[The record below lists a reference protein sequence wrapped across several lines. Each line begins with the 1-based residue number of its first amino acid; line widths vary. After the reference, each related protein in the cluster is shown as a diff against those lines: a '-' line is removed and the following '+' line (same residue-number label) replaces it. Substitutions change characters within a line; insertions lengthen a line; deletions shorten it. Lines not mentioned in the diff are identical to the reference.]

1 MNGDGKNLTQRG
13 EDAQAIAPMEAE
25 VQRAGLLRVVWE
37 RRWIVFAAT
46 IVCLAGGFA
55 YLVKATPIY
64 TSTGRLYVEQ
74 RGPRIISETEG
85 VMAESKNFLYTQC
98 ELLRCTP
105 ILASALEQPGLKRMR
120 TFGGVDNPIGLLKK
134 VLDASVGKK
143 DDIINVS
150 FDSPYPQE
158 AARIVN
164 AVVDAYVT
172 YHGKQKR
179 TTAAEVLKILQREK
193 AKRDD
198 ELSGRLKE
206 MLEFKRKNGT
216 VSFEK
221 EEGNIVLQRLAKLS
235 GALTTAELDTVN
247 AKVTYEAAKAI
258 MDDPAKVKQLL
269 EAQRAGAVYISMG
282 DEDAQ
287 LRQRLRAARERLAEL
302 AGDYGPE
309 HPALEAGR
317 ANVAQLEKELA
328 EQERRLAEAYVAAAE
343 QQYVMAKKREQ
354 QLGESCREQETLAQE
369 VNVKAAEY
377 AMLQSDLKRT
387 ERLSDIIDDRI
398 KEINVTEDAGALNI
412 NILEVAKPAASP
424 SKPQKARTMAIALV
438 LGLMLGVGGALLRDW
453 MDQRLRSAE
462 EITAT
467 LGTPVLGVVPHMV
480 GKHASIAD
488 RGRRVHL
495 DPKSHAAEA
504 YRTVRTAVY
513 FGVPDGDAKTLL
525 VTSPGAGDGKTTL
538 VSNLA
543 IAMAQAGQRTL
554 VLDADFRKPMQHEI
568 FQVSGEKGLSHVLA
582 GRGGLEEVVQPTEIE
597 NLEVLPCGPVPPN
610 PSEMLN
616 SRAFTALLEKLSS
629 RYEHIVLDSPPVM
642 PVADARILGAMCD
655 VTVLVLRAEKST
667 RRAAEQARDGLLS
680 VGSHILGAVVNA
692 VPRRR
697 GRYGYYGYYGG
708 YRYYYGYGYGR
719 RSREKEAP
727 EDAAAEKAVTSSKE

>member
-1 MNGDGKNLTQRG
+1 LKGTGLMNGDGKNLTQRG

-258 MDDPAKVKQLL
+258 M
-269 EAQRAGAVYISMG
+269 
-282 DEDAQ
+282 
-287 LRQRLRAARERLAEL
+287 ARR
-302 AGDYGPE
+302 
-309 HPALEAGR
+309 
-317 ANVAQLEKELA
+317 
-328 EQERRLAEAYVAAAE
+328 
-343 QQYVMAKKREQ
+343 
-354 QLGESCREQETLAQE
+354 
-369 VNVKAAEY
+369 
-377 AMLQSDLKRT
+377 
-387 ERLSDIIDDRI
+387 
-398 KEINVTEDAGALNI
+398 
-412 NILEVAKPAASP
+412 
-424 SKPQKARTMAIALV
+424 
-438 LGLMLGVGGALLRDW
+438 
-453 MDQRLRSAE
+453 
-462 EITAT
+462 
-467 LGTPVLGVVPHMV
+467 
-480 GKHASIAD
+480 
-488 RGRRVHL
+488 
-495 DPKSHAAEA
+495 
-504 YRTVRTAVY
+504 
-513 FGVPDGDAKTLL
+513 
-525 VTSPGAGDGKTTL
+525 
-538 VSNLA
+538 
-543 IAMAQAGQRTL
+543 
-554 VLDADFRKPMQHEI
+554 
-568 FQVSGEKGLSHVLA
+568 
-582 GRGGLEEVVQPTEIE
+582 
-597 NLEVLPCGPVPPN
+597 
-610 PSEMLN
+610 
-616 SRAFTALLEKLSS
+616 
-629 RYEHIVLDSPPVM
+629 
-642 PVADARILGAMCD
+642 
-655 VTVLVLRAEKST
+655 
-667 RRAAEQARDGLLS
+667 
-680 VGSHILGAVVNA
+680 
-692 VPRRR
+692 PR
-697 GRYGYYGYYGG
+697 
-708 YRYYYGYGYGR
+708 
-719 RSREKEAP
+719 P
-727 EDAAAEKAVTSSKE
+727 